1 MKQLLIFSVKKI
13 LITLVVLMGIS
24 LIAFVI
30 NYLSPGDAATLVL
43 DQNGIF
49 TPTEE
54 QINIVRENLG
64 LNAPWYKQYILWL
77 SKVMHGDFGIS
88 YKTGNSVLSEIAS
101 RISITLTLALAAS
114 SLATFCG
121 ISFGLIGILKK
132 NCFIGKLL
140 GIMENTFLAAP
151 SFLMSLLLILVVS
164 EFLRVL
170 PTSGAESIAGFV
182 LPTFA
187 LSFTMIALVSRLLK
201 EKLREEMNK
210 QYFYVAIARGIPLKE
225 VVLLYALPNAIL
237 PVLALLGNYFGGILG
252 GSVVIESIF
261 ALPGLGSLA
270 LEAIRFR
277 DYPVLQAYVL
287 IMGCV
292 FTGVFIIIDFLLLY
306 FNPRIRIEQKKL

>member
-1 MKQLLIFSVKKI
+1 MKPRLIFFVKKM
-13 LITLVVLMGIS
+13 LIAITVLLGIS
-24 LIAFVI
+24 LITFVI
-30 NYLSPGDAATLVL
+30 SYLSPGDAATLVL
-43 DQNGIF
+43 DQNGVF
-49 TPTEE
+49 SPTEE
-54 QINIVRENLG
+54 QINTIRENLG
-64 LNAPWYKQYILWL
+64 LNAPWYQQYITWL
-77 SKVMHGDFGIS
+77 SRILHGDFGIS
-88 YKTGNSVLSEIAS
+88 YKTGNSVLTEITS
-101 RISITLTLALAAS
+101 RISVTLTLAFTAL
-114 SLATFCG
+114 SLATICG
-121 ISFGLIGILKK
+121 IGFGIIGTLKR
-132 NCFIGKLL
+132 NCFIVKLL
-140 GIMENTFLAAP
+140 GLIENAFLALP

-164 EFLRVL
+164 EFFRVL
-170 PTSGAESIAGFV
+170 PTSGTEKIEGFI

-210 QYFYVAIARGIPLKE
+210 QYCYVAIARGIPLKE

-270 LEAIRFR
+270 LEAIQFR

-287 IMGCV
+287 ITGCV

-306 FNPRIRIEQKKL
+306 FNPRIRIEQGKL